1 MPYKCE
7 YDEMRACRNCK
18 YTDVYRNSCPRC
30 ADTPCPLNEGYT
42 YPRRADW
49 CDQCCFEPK
58 EDSEIY
64 NTANAN
70 RDIIVVQ
77 KNSIVILR
85 VVPDRAKE
93 HASEWRFFNLT
104 KGHICKC
111 RFATYKDAIKDLEA
125 QKESGK
131 VLDWYYEGENTLK

>member
-1 MPYKCE
+1 
-7 YDEMRACRNCK
+7 MRK
-18 YTDVYRNSCPRC
+18 LQT
-30 ADTPCPLNEGYT
+30 
-42 YPRRADW
+42 RRYVGW
-49 CDQCCFEPK
+49 CDQCCFEQK

-104 KGHICKC
+104 KGHIYKC

-131 VLDWYYEGENTLK
+131 VLNWYYEGENTLK